1 VRQVGGVLLVMILF
15 GCSGEAGVETAEGA
29 AETSRPEAAAETT
42 EGTVDTTEAAGE
54 TEPPE
59 TGEGWDLVWFSD
71 STGWGVADLWGA
83 RIEQELGVEVRVHDY
98 ATGDLT
104 ASLVRTWI
112 EAEGS
117 EHRELLAG
125 ADVIVIFGNPR
136 GSGATSDIGTCVST
150 STAPRDPPQRYTAAD
165 FRPYRDLLASIYET
179 VFELRKGQPTIVRAI
194 DMYNPVIADWREAGI
209 KAECTAAW
217 EAFSEAIRGT
227 AAEFGVPTASMFD
240 AFNGPNHDEDPR
252 EKGFIGSDKQHT
264 TDEGKAAMVEV
275 LHALGYDPVNP

>member
-1 VRQVGGVLLVMILF
+1 MILL
-15 GCSGEAGVETAEGA
+15 GCSGGAAVETAEGA
-29 AETSRPEAAAETT
+29 AETSAPEAAAETT
-42 EGTVDTTEAAGE
+42 DGAVDTTEAAGE
-54 TEPPE
+54 TEPVE
-59 TGEGWDLVWFSD
+59 TSEPWDLVWFSD

-104 ASLVRTWI
+104 ASRVRAWI
-112 EAEGS
+112 EADGS
-117 EHRELLAG
+117 EHRESVAG
-125 ADVIVIFGNPR
+125 AEVIVIFGNPI

-150 STAPRDPPQRYTAAD
+150 STAPRDPPQNYTAED
-165 FRPYRDLLASIYET
+165 FLPYRDLLVSIYET
-179 VFELRKGQPTIVRAI
+179 VFDLRKGQPTVVRAI

-209 KAECTAAW
+209 EAECTTAW
-217 EAFSEAIRGT
+217 EAFSQTIRGA

-240 AFNGPNHDEDPR
+240 AFNGPSHDEDPR